1 MRVGSVHT
9 PQPSALH
16 LTARHF
22 FAMALPESAV
32 TGAAAR
38 AQLKDAIGAIVS
50 HEANT
55 HGIELSHQSIA
66 AIQASALNFARNVTG
81 DIEMFARHRGAR
93 TVSTA
98 DLKMALRKSEA
109 LTNIVRVAE
118 AAFAES
124 VQNPQPQRPPA
135 ADGSRKR
142 GRPPKNAAASAA
154 LPVQFA
160 TAGVGGSPSAVAVA
174 LSQSAELDFDMLP
187 RDSGSA
193 PPPTFKPPRSRI
205 VHLPPHPPVPPPIQ
219 CNPSPL
225 PRIQRANARHA
236 YNRACLRFYN
246 RVCLCF

>member
-9 PQPSALH
+9 SQPSSPH
-16 LTARHF
+16 LTAHHF
-22 FAMALPESAV
+22 LAMALPESAV
-32 TGAAAR
+32 TSAAAR

-50 HEANT
+50 REAST

-66 AIQASALNFARNVTG
+66 AIQASALNFARNLTG

-142 GRPPKNAAASAA
+142 GRPPKNAAGSAA
-154 LPVQFA
+154 APAQF
-160 TAGVGGSPSAVAVA
+160 TAADVGGSPSAVAVA
-174 LSQSAELDFDMLP
+174 LSQSAELDFDMP
-187 RDSGSA
+187 RDSGLA
-193 PPPTFKPPRSRI
+193 PPPKFKPPRSRI
-205 VHLPPHPPVPPPIQ
+205 VRPPPPHLPSIQ

-225 PRIQRANARHA
+225 PRFQCANARRA
-236 YNRACLRFYN
+236 YTRVCLRF
-246 RVCLCF
+246 